1 MLIKNI
7 CIGNHATLQG
17 INGILKESTTYYDK
31 IIIWIIF

>member
-1 MLIKNI
+1 MLIKL